1 MICVF
6 PPLATDYTGN
16 GAAVLCPTVCKI
28 HTIAGGAYTFS
39 MTHPM
44 DPWGKWKH
52 IQREA
57 IVRLPVPKEVIDNAF
72 SGYDADVYKT
82 TGQADLRESPEE
94 PTTITYP
101 TWPST
106 TLSPN
111 PTAVGAKT
119 SWNGRNYRC
128 TYWDPSS
135 RGAGATPSESDWWTE
150 IPRTSG
156 GAAVL
161 ASLPAGTSLYFQ
173 EDVDATWFKMATYY
187 GLSGYIKKA
196 DVTFFE
202 HLTPSQIEARTITE
216 QLFRIKNVTT
226 NKKENTVS
234 VSGVHVSNDLNGI
247 IVQDVGISQA
257 TPAMAI
263 GKVTEGFLM
272 SWRGTIGTNLTGE
285 DGSRYT
291 GSFRGKN
298 GIYCLLD
305 PDSGIVPT
313 FGARFTRDNWDLFIL
328 AQNQAKSGY
337 RIAYGSNADGIDW
350 TEKTDGLITRIMPVA
365 RDEKGNPFYLPEI
378 YVDAQNI
385 NNFPVVYMEM
395 LQVAGQIGKA
405 KAEDETDVWDATTLA
420 DEMRRKAAER
430 FTVDKVNEPL
440 TEVAVQFEPLENTA
454 EYSWLQMLR
463 GILLYDLVEVID
475 SMAKKSAVLQVTELE
490 WDCIRKKVVGVKLS
504 NSLHAIRRTV
514 TGYSVTNASIGAEKL
529 KDGVLESVVQQ
540 AVAVMPQFSDVDAKR
555 DSRTQN
561 SRTDDG
567 YVPKGEGN
575 NNKVWKTDD
584 NGDPAWR
591 DESGGVAVVDNL
603 TSTSTTD
610 ALSANMGRELNS
622 TLSNKPD
629 YKYYSI
635 GSDGSVSFSTGKLI
649 ILIYGALSGSSY
661 GILDIYLV
669 GNDATRHI
677 GSNTALSYSKN
688 GNTVTIKNTGSATC
702 FIMVIC

>member
-6 PPLATDYTGN
+6 PPLATEYTGN
-16 GAAVLCPTVCKI
+16 GAAVLCPTQCKI

-39 MTHPM
+39 MTHPL
-44 DPWGKWKH
+44 DPWGKWRHLK
-52 IQREA
+52 REA
-57 IVRLPVPKEVIDNAF
+57 IVRLPVPKETIENAF
-72 SGYDADVYKT
+72 SGYEADVYKT
-82 TGQADLRESPEE
+82 NSQSDLRESPEE
-94 PTTITYP
+94 PTTINYQAWNPNNDYQVGNKVTYY
-101 TWPST
+101 
-106 TLSPN
+106 N
-111 PTAVGAKT
+111 
-119 SWNGRNYRC
+119 RNYRC
-128 TYWDPSS
+128 TYFDMAS
-135 RGAGATPSESDWWTE
+135 GARYVPPNNSQWWKQ
-150 IPRTSG
+150 IPRETS

-187 GLSGYIKKA
+187 GLSGYIKKS

-247 IVQDVGISQA
+247 IVQDVGIIQA

-263 GKVTEGFLM
+263 GKITEGFLM

-328 AQNQAKSGY
+328 AQNQATSGY

-350 TEKTDGLITRIMPVA
+350 TEKTDELITRIMPVA
-365 RDEKGNPFYLPEI
+365 KDEKGNPFYLPEI
-378 YVDAQNI
+378 YVDAPNI

-395 LQVAGQIGKA
+395 LQVTGQIGKA

-430 FTVDKVNEPL
+430 FTVDKVNQPL
-440 TEVAVQFEPLENTA
+440 TEVTVQFEPLENTA

-475 SMAKKSAVLQVTELE
+475 TMAEKSAVLQVTELE
-490 WDCIRKKVVGVKLS
+490 WDCIRKKVVGVKMS
-504 NSLHAIRRTV
+504 NSLNAIRRTV

-540 AVAVMPQFSDVDAKR
+540 AVDIMPQYSDPGA
-555 DSRTQN
+555 RT
-561 SRTDDG
+561 T
-567 YVPKGEGN
+567 
-575 NNKVWKTDD
+575 
-584 NGDPAWR
+584 
-591 DESGGVAVVDNL
+591 VVDNL
-603 TSTSTTD
+603 TSTSTTE
-610 ALSANMGRELNS
+610 ALSANQGRILNS
-622 TLSNKPD
+622 KIP
-629 YKYYSI
+629 
-635 GSDGSVSFSTGKLI
+635 FSTI
-649 ILIYGALSGSSY
+649 TSGAINANNITSVQLVRTENGSTNLPRRDY
-661 GILDIYLV
+661 VEGILFSLILPISRSAV
-669 GNDATRHI
+669 GIQYFMLDHD
-677 GSNTALSYSKN
+677 NTAYSR
-688 GNTVTIKNTGSATC
+688 
-702 FIMVIC
+702 ICWYNNWRSWVRLDNQ